1 MIEARREM
9 APQAKHRQ
17 SCPGAIISH
26 PERLRLSTASRA
38 LGHLQLS
45 LPSPLL
51 ASFVAGVAVASLPSA
66 TKNWQWKGKRS
77 QHCLD
82 QLVIELQQLRA
93 LLRLQARRRS
103 EVLACM
109 LHVVSQVSHA
119 SRSESMSPGQRV
131 ASLKVLLFEFGSEC
145 RLQRGCSPRWAS
157 RRRRVRMGRARP
169 RGQKQQPLHHL
180 LLQVSS
186 LSRK

>member
-1 MIEARREM
+1 M

-66 TKNWQWKGKRS
+66 TKNWQWKGKRR
-77 QHCLD
+77 QHCLGWLSSCSSCVCFCVCK
-82 QLVIELQQLRA
+82 QGAGQKFW
-93 LLRLQARRRS
+93 
-103 EVLACM
+103 LACCTSCRRFRM
-109 LHVVSQVSHA
+109 RREV
-119 SRSESMSPGQRV
+119 RV
-131 ASLKVLLFEFGSEC
+131 CPLDKGWHHNEGFAFCCLSLALSVACS
-145 RLQRGCSPRWAS
+145 RGCSPRWAS
-157 RRRRVRMGRARP
+157 RRRRVRMGSARP